1 LKPLAFAARSLRR
14 EFRHG
19 ELATLAAALVLAVA
33 ALAAIGTLAARV
45 ERAMLASAA
54 ELVGGDLGISAR
66 QSLGPEFAAEA
77 SRRDLGTAALA
88 DFPSVV
94 FAGEHSVFCEIRAS
108 DAGFPLRG
116 SLVVRDATGRAR
128 SVHAPPAGSL
138 YADHRALVALDA
150 GVGAVVQVGG
160 RDLVVAGEIVQSP
173 DGGELV
179 QLAPRVLM
187 ALADAEAAGLLGEGS
202 RARHRLLVAGDAD
215 AVAGYAAWAEA
226 QALQEVEV
234 TSLEDARENL
244 RRAFDRGES
253 FLRLAAM
260 LAALLAGIAIAL
272 SAQRFARRKTDE
284 VALLRC
290 LGASRGEILATLAIE
305 LGLLALPACAL
316 GLGLGLALQQGAFA
330 LAGELLPTTM
340 ATTIPLRPG
349 FAAFAL
355 GLAVLFGFA
364 LPPLLRL
371 REIEPMRVFRRDLPL
386 RARRFDVLYLAPL
399 ALAAGLVWFAADSAR
414 LATTLALGLAGVAVV
429 GLLLGALLLFGVRA
443 LSRGLSGAWRFGLA
457 NLARRRVLSLV
468 QIVAL
473 ALSVT
478 ALDLL
483 AVVAPSLL
491 DRWRAELPADTPN
504 WFAINVQADQRAAL
518 ETRLRAL
525 GADNL
530 DLLPIATGKLVAIN
544 GHAPKAEDY
553 EDRRAGNW
561 IEGQVRVSWSETLPP
576 SNALLEGDWFPQTT
590 TGPQLSVD
598 RVWSEMFGL
607 RLGDRLTLRI
617 AEREIEARVTSIRK
631 VDWESFRVNF
641 FLMLDPA
648 SGEGLPHAYLSS
660 FHLPATAA
668 SALPGLSR
676 AFPNLSLIDVNAI
689 LDRVR
694 EMIGR
699 VSRTASVLLGFSF
712 TAGILVLLAALAA
725 TVDER
730 RREAAL
736 MRTLGAT
743 RRQLGAAA
751 LGEFA
756 ALGLCVGVVAA
767 LGAAFTGIALAREV
781 FDMDAYA
788 PPWAMLTGVALACA
802 ALFALL
808 GTHATRRIARTPP
821 LAVLRRV

>member
-1 LKPLAFAARSLRR
+1 MKPFAFAARSLRR

-66 QSLGPEFAAEA
+66 KPLAPVFAREA
-77 SRRDLGTAALA
+77 ARRDLEAATMA
-88 DFPSVV
+88 DFPSVI
-94 FAGEHSVFCEIRAS
+94 FAGKNSAFCEIRAS

-116 SLVVRDATGRAR
+116 VLSVRGADSVAR
-128 SVHAPPAGSL
+128 SVHAPPPGRI
-138 YADHRALVALDA
+138 YVDHRALVAL
-150 GVGAVVQVGG
+150 GVDIGAQVQIGG

-179 QLAPRVLM
+179 QLAPRVIM
-187 ALADAEAAGLLGEGS
+187 ALGDAEAAGLLGGGS
-202 RARHRLLVAGDAD
+202 RARHRLLVAGDVD
-215 AVAGYAAWAEA
+215 AVADYAAWANA
-226 QALQEVEV
+226 QAVQEVEV

-244 RRAFDRGES
+244 RRAFERGES

-290 LGASRGEILATLAIE
+290 LGASRGEILAALGIE

-316 GLGLGLALQQGAFA
+316 GLGLGLVLQQAAFA
-330 LAGELLPTTM
+330 LVGDLLPTAASSM
-340 ATTIPLRPG
+340 PIRPG
-349 FAAFAL
+349 LAAFAL

-371 REIEPMRVFRRDLPL
+371 REVEPLRVFRRDLPL
-386 RARRFDVLYLAPL
+386 RARRFDALYLAPL
-399 ALAAGLVWFAADSAR
+399 VLAAGLIWFAAGSAR
-414 LATTLALGLAGVAVV
+414 LATTLALSLAGVAIV
-429 GLLLGALLLFGVRA
+429 GLLLGAVLLFGVRA
-443 LSRGLSGAWRFGLA
+443 LSRGLPGAWRFGLA

-504 WFAINVQADQRAAL
+504 WFAINVQVDQRAAL
-518 ETRLRAL
+518 EARLRAL

-561 IEGQVRVSWSETLPP
+561 IEGQVRVSWSEALPEA
-576 SNALLEGDWFPQTT
+576 NALREGEWFTPAT
-590 TGPQLSVD
+590 TGPELSVD
-598 RVWSEMFGL
+598 RVWSDMFGL
-607 RLGDRLTLRI
+607 ELGDTLTLRI
-617 AEREIEARVTSIRK
+617 AEREIEAPVTSIRE

-648 SGEGLPHAYLSS
+648 SGEGLAHAYLSS
-660 FHLPATAA
+660 FHLPASAA
-668 SALPGLSR
+668 PELPGLSR

-694 EMIGR
+694 EMVGR
-699 VSRTASVLLGFSF
+699 VSRAASALLGFSF
-712 TAGILVLLAALAA
+712 AAGILVLLAALAA
-725 TVDER
+725 TADER

-767 LGAAFTGIALAREV
+767 LGAAFTGIALAREA
-781 FDMDAYA
+781 FDMDGYA
-788 PPWAMLTGVALACA
+788 PPWTMLTGVALACA

-808 GTHATRRIARTPP
+808 GVQATRRIARTPP
-821 LAVLRRV
+821 LAILRRV